1 MGARR
6 SAHEALCYG
15 VLMQEPQPIA
25 FGQYLPDLSPYLNPG
40 LLKAE
45 NMVPITGGYAKVN
58 ALAAITGFSALAERP
73 RGSVSGIDNAGN
85 PYTFAGTETKLYEMA
100 HDTNDATRTSGA
112 YNCSG
117 DSTWEL
123 AVFEDFAL
131 AVNPNDDSQY
141 FEIGKSANFLQL
153 GNPLETDTVAP
164 RARHIGILG
173 TFVILGNTFDTI
185 NGSGPNVLHWSAVN
199 DPFNWPTP
207 GSDVARAVQSDR
219 QSLAGDGGQVQR
231 VISGAEV
238 GLAFQERQVYR
249 LDYQGG
255 DVIFALRRL
264 EQKRGLLVPQIC
276 VPFGRQVFFLS
287 EDGFYLHD
295 YTESTSIGHERV
307 DKTFLADIDLSN
319 AHRVS
324 AAQNPDRKE
333 IWILY
338 PGTGNTNG
346 VPNKFLVYNWAL
358 NQFSHGLLDAEWI
371 TETVN
376 AGLTIDSP
384 GAVGDPDDT
393 TDDPDFPDGGVDSDG
408 LVSFDARIAAPGSM
422 KLGAFNTS
430 FVLSDFSG
438 AGLTGT
444 IETGRRA
451 LRQIGRSLTEKAE
464 IIVESAS
471 PTIQAASVSR
481 AKNTLKYG
489 HVGKINEDGVAPLRV
504 DGRFHSF
511 RISLPTGWD
520 NALGLNV
527 WSASS
532 GQR

>member
-1 MGARR
+1 MGAG
-6 SAHEALCYG
+6 SLAHEALCHG
-15 VLMQEPQPIA
+15 VLMQEPTPIA

-58 ALAAITGFSALAERP
+58 ALAALTGFSALAERP
-73 RGSVSGIDNAGN
+73 RGSVAGIDNAGN
-85 PYTFAGTETKLYEMA
+85 PYNFVGTETKLYELA
-100 HDTNDATRTSGA
+100 HETTDVTRTIGA

-117 DSTWEL
+117 QSTWEL
-123 AVFEDFAL
+123 AVFEDFVL
-131 AVNPNDDSQY
+131 AVNINDDSQS
-141 FEIGKSANFLQL
+141 FEIGMSTNFVQL
-153 GNPLETDTVAP
+153 GNPLATKTVAP

-173 TFVILGNTFDTI
+173 TFVILGNTFDST
-185 NGSGPNVLHWSAVN
+185 NGTGPNVLHWSARN
-199 DPFNWPTP
+199 NPFNWPTP

-219 QSLAGDGGQVQR
+219 QPLAGDGGQVQR

-255 DVIFALRRL
+255 DVIFSLNRL

-276 VPFGRQVFFLS
+276 IPFGRQVFFLS

-338 PGTGNTNG
+338 PGSGNTNG

-358 NQFSHGLLDAEWI
+358 DQFSHGLLDAEWI
-371 TETVN
+371 TEAVN

-393 TDDPDFPDGGVDSDG
+393 TDDPAFPDGGVDSSG
-408 LVSFDARIAAPGSM
+408 LESFDARIAAPGSM

-451 LRQIGRSLTEKAE
+451 LRPIGRSLTEKAE

-481 AKNTLKYG
+481 AKNSLKYG

-511 RISLPTGWD
+511 RVSLPTGWD

>member
-6 SAHEALCYG
+6 VAHEALRRG
-15 VLMQEPQPIA
+15 VLMQEPTPIA

-58 ALAAITGFSALAERP
+58 ALAALAGFSALAERP
-73 RGSVSGIDNAGN
+73 RGSVAGIDNAGN
-85 PYTFAGTETKLYEMA
+85 PYNFVGTEGKLYELA
-100 HDTNDATRTSGA
+100 STDSGGEATKDVTRTSGA

-117 DSTWEL
+117 QSTWEL
-123 AVFEDFAL
+123 AVFEDFVL
-131 AVNPNDDSQY
+131 AVNVNDDSQY
-141 FEIGKSANFLQL
+141 FTIGTSMNFVQL
-153 GNPLETDTVAP
+153 GNPLATATVAP

-173 TFVILGNTFDTI
+173 TFVILGNTFDSI
-185 NGSGPNVLHWSAVN
+185 NGSGPNVLHWSARN

-255 DVIFALRRL
+255 DVIFSLNRL

-287 EDGFYLHD
+287 EDGFYIHD
-295 YTESTSIGHERV
+295 YTESNSIGHERV
-307 DKTFLADIDLSN
+307 DKTFLADIDMDN

-338 PGTGNTNG
+338 PGSGNSSG
-346 VPNKFLVYNWAL
+346 VPNKFLVYNWGL
-358 NQFSHGLLDAEWI
+358 DQFSHGVLDAEWI
-371 TETVN
+371 TEAVD

-384 GAVGDPDDT
+384 GTATDPD
-393 TDDPDFPDGGVDSDG
+393 TDGVDGAD

-451 LRQIGRSLTEKAE
+451 LRPIGRSLTEKAE

-489 HVGKINEDGVAPLRV
+489 HVGKINADGVAPIRV

-511 RISLPTGWD
+511 RVSLPTGWD

>member
-1 MGARR
+1 
-6 SAHEALCYG
+6 
-15 VLMQEPQPIA
+15 MQEPQPIA
-25 FGQYLPDLSPYLNPG
+25 FGEYLPDLSPYLNPG

-45 NMVPITGGYAKVN
+45 NMVPIKGGYTSVGALS
-58 ALAAITGFSALAERP
+58 ALAGITALAERP
-73 RGSVSGIDNAGN
+73 KGAVAGVDNDGN
-85 PYTFAGTETKLYEMA
+85 PYNFAGTKTKLY
-100 HDTNDATRTSGA
+100 DLSKLRSGGVVTTDVTRTSGA

-117 DSTWEL
+117 DATWEL
-123 AVFEDFAL
+123 VVFEDYVI

-141 FEIGKSANFLQL
+141 YQIGKSTNFLQL
-153 GNPLETDTVAP
+153 GNPLATKTVAP
-164 RARHIGILG
+164 RARHIGVLG
-173 TFVILGNTFDTI
+173 TFVILGNTYDGT
-185 NGSGPNVLHWSAVN
+185 NGPGPNVLHWAARN

-219 QSLAGDGGQVQR
+219 QPLAGDGGQVQR

-238 GLAFQERQVYR
+238 GLAFQEQQVYR
-249 LDYQGG
+249 LDYQGA
-255 DVIFALRRL
+255 DVVFALNRL

-287 EDGFYLHD
+287 DDGFYIHD
-295 YTESTSIGHERV
+295 YTQSTSIGHERV
-307 DKTFLADIDLSN
+307 DKTFLADIDLDYV
-319 AHRVS
+319 HRVS
-324 AAQNPDRKE
+324 AAPNPRRKE
-333 IWILY
+333 IWVLY
-338 PGTGNTNG
+338 PGSGNSSG
-346 VPNKFLVYNWAL
+346 VPNKFLVYNWGL
-358 NQFSHGLLDAEWI
+358 NQFSHGSIDAEWL
-371 TETVN
+371 TDVVN
-376 AGLTIDSP
+376 AGVSLDSP
-384 GAVGDPDDT
+384 HTAADPD
-393 TDDPDFPDGGVDSDG
+393 TDGVDGAG
-408 LVSFDARIAAPGSM
+408 LGSFDARVAAPDAL
-422 KLGAFNTS
+422 KLGAFDTS

-438 AGLTGT
+438 AGLAGT

-451 LRQIGRSLTEKAE
+451 LRPIGRSLTEKAE

-489 HVGKINEDGVAPLRV
+489 HVGKINEDGVAPVRV

-511 RISLPTGWD
+511 RVSLPTGWD